1 MSFTHLHV
9 ASGFSLR
16 HGADTPQALVDAAA
30 AHDQPAVALTDRDS
44 MAGAVRFVA
53 AARDA
58 GIGAILGVDLPVARS
73 LRGGSEPTPARGGLV
88 RDAGLH
94 RVVVL
99 ARGRGGWAALC
110 RLTSALHE
118 FGDQTGLA
126 HNVFSRINALIRDG
140 GITILLGPQSDV
152 GAAVAARRPDL
163 AGALLAQWQATGAE
177 VVVELVNHRSRDPR
191 AAASDADGS
200 PRRGHAYSTALAARM
215 WQFATDARV
224 PTVLTNAVRHIEPAG
239 ARTVDVLDAIR
250 RLVPLDARHLDR
262 SNAEGYLKS
271 TEQMWGVAEEI
282 ADAAGDGV
290 HGFATHSAARHLID
304 ATNALAARCVLDPVA
319 HAGLGEVHLP
329 ELDVVMGKISAE
341 SLDTAWDRPL
351 AMHRS
356 AMALAVEAVEAD
368 GVLRSRCEEALLRKG
383 FSPIDLIVRERLES
397 ELATIATLG
406 FATYF
411 LTVGNVVRDIRHA
424 GIRVAARGSG
434 AGSFVN
440 HLLDIALMNPIEHDL
455 LMERFLTPLRRAL
468 PDIDIDVES
477 ARRLEAYDLVFA
489 RFGAARVASV
499 SMMETY
505 RVRHAIRDVGAALGM
520 PRSEIEVFAKAFP
533 HIRASSARNALREL
547 PELRRTGIGRLAA
560 EGKLDELLSLIESI
574 DRLPRH
580 IALHPCG
587 VLLSD
592 ATLRDR
598 TPIQASAGDYPM
610 SQYDKDDVETMGLL
624 KLDVLGIRMQSAMA
638 HAIDEIERTT
648 GEVVDLEAIPFD
660 DPATYALIQSTRTLG
675 CFQIE
680 SPGQRELIGKFAP
693 ETFHD
698 IIVDISLF
706 RPGPVKSDMIVPFL
720 RARQGWSSPVY
731 LHPDLRPAL
740 RETCGVVVFHEQVI
754 RMISVFTG
762 VTLAEADEIRRSL
775 GAFDRQPQ
783 VRAWFYPAALR
794 RGYELE
800 TVEAVWEVLRSFAS
814 FGFCKAHGA
823 AFAVPTYQSA
833 WLKTH
838 HAAAFFAGVLTH
850 DPGMYPKRLILD
862 DARNFNVPILG
873 LDINRSRAEFVVER
887 DEGVP
892 GIRIALAQVKGIS
905 ADDLASIVRGQPY
918 RSLSDFW
925 QRTRT
930 SRPVVENLV
939 LAGAFDAVHGVS
951 PRPRRD
957 GVNRR
962 DLLLHVADLNRWQDR
977 KVAGAQLSLDCGPAD
992 VPLRTGLPDM
1002 EASERVRAEL
1012 DVLGL
1017 DVTRHVVDFY
1027 APLLDALGVTRSRD
1041 MLQTRSRQE
1050 ILVAGVK
1057 VATQTP
1063 PVRSGRRVIFL
1074 TLDDA
1079 TGPVDAAFFENAQ
1092 GPYASTLFHSWL
1104 LLVRGSVRRAGP
1116 KGVSITATGCW
1127 DLAEVR
1133 RQWIAGGIEAVQAF
1147 MDEAPYVEDEEAAVA
1162 GAAASHSSRP
1172 VMVRAGGMSQR
1183 GAGRVLVHP
1192 SGFRQSPWADLKP
1205 AGDDV
1210 AAGAP
1215 GKLWHS
1221 SPGSSGW

>member
-1 MSFTHLHV
+1 MSFVHLHV

-16 HGADTPQALVDAAA
+16 HGADTPQRIVDAASA
-30 AHDQPAVALTDRDS
+30 LGMPAVALTDRDS

-58 GIGAILGVDLPVARS
+58 GIGAVVGVDLPLESSTTFAS
-73 LRGGSEPTPARGGLV
+73 HTPARGGVL
-88 RDAGLH
+88 RDPGLH
-94 RVVVL
+94 RVVAL

-118 FGDQTGLA
+118 HGAETGLP
-126 HNVFSRINALIRDG
+126 HHVFTRVSELIRDG
-140 GITILLGPQSDV
+140 GITLLLGPQSDV
-152 GAAVAARRPDL
+152 GAAVAARRPEV
-163 AGALLAQWQATGAE
+163 ARRLLQQWQATGCELAI
-177 VVVELVNHRSRDPR
+177 ELVSHRSRDPQL
-191 AAASDADGS
+191 AASDINGA

-215 WQFATDARV
+215 WQFAVDERV
-224 PTVLTNAVRHIEPAG
+224 AAVLTNAVRHVEPAG
-239 ARTVDVLDAIR
+239 ARTVDVLDAVR

-262 SNAEGYLKS
+262 SNAEGWLKGPAD
-271 TEQMWGVAEEI
+271 MWQLADEI
-282 ADAAGDGV
+282 ADAAGGDV
-290 HGFATHSAARHLID
+290 HGFASQSAARHLVD
-304 ATNALAARCVLDPVA
+304 ATNTLATRCVLDPVRD
-319 HAGLGEVHLP
+319 AGLGEIHLP
-329 ELDVVMGKISAE
+329 ELDVIMGKISAE
-341 SLDTAWDRPL
+341 ALNASWDRPIEEHRAPRELVAEAKL
-351 AMHRS
+351 AD
-356 AMALAVEAVEAD
+356 E
-368 GVLRSRCEEALLRKG
+368 VLRSRVEEALVRKG
-383 FSPIDLIVRERLES
+383 FASTDALVRQRLEA
-397 ELATIATLG
+397 ELDTIAQLG

-411 LTVGNVVRDIRHA
+411 LTVGGVVRDIRNA

-440 HLLDIALMNPIEHDL
+440 YLLDIALMNPIEHGL

-477 ARRLEAYDLVFA
+477 ARRLEGYDLIFA
-489 RFGAARVASV
+489 RFGEARVASV

-505 RVRHAIRDVGAALGM
+505 RVRHAIRDVGAALGL
-520 PRSEIEVFAKAFP
+520 PRSEIDVLAKAFP
-533 HIRASSARNALREL
+533 HIRASSARDALREL
-547 PELRRTGIGRLAA
+547 PELRRTGIGRMAA
-560 EGKLDELLSLIESI
+560 EGKLDELLELIEGI

-598 TPIQASAGDYPM
+598 TPIQPSGADYPM
-610 SQYDKDDVETMGLL
+610 SQFDKDDVETMGLL

-638 HAIDEIERTT
+638 HAVDEIARTT
-648 GEVVDLEAIPFD
+648 GDVVELDSIPFD
-660 DPATYALIQSTRTLG
+660 DAKTFALIQSTRTLG

-680 SPGQRELIGKFAP
+680 SPGQRELVGKFAP
-693 ETFHD
+693 ENFHD

-720 RARQGWSSPVY
+720 RARQGWSMPEY
-731 LHPDLRPAL
+731 LHDDLRPAL
-740 RETCGVVVFHEQVI
+740 QETCGVVVFHEQII
-754 RMISVFTG
+754 RMIATITG
-762 VTLAEADEIRRSL
+762 VTLAEADELRRAL
-775 GAFDRQPQ
+775 GSPEGQMRT
-783 VRAWFYPAALR
+783 RAWFYPAALH

-800 TVEAVWEVLRSFAS
+800 IVEAIWEVLRSFAS
-814 FGFCKAHGA
+814 FGFCKAHAA

-862 DARNFNVPILG
+862 DARNFGVPILG
-873 LDINRSRAEFVVER
+873 LDINRSKVEFVVDR
-887 DEGVP
+887 NDDDEL
-892 GIRIALAQVKGIS
+892 GIRIALAQVKGV
-905 ADDLASIVRGQPY
+905 DDVEAIVQGQPY

-930 SRPVVENLV
+930 PRPVVENLV

-951 PRPRRD
+951 PRPRRN

-962 DLLLHVADLNRWQDR
+962 DLLLHVADLDRWQSR
-977 KVAGAQLSLDCGPAD
+977 KVGLDQLTLDCGPAD

-1002 EASERVRAEL
+1002 DASERVRAEL

-1017 DVTRHVVDFY
+1017 DVSRHVVDFY
-1027 APLLDALGVTRSRD
+1027 TPVLDALGVTRARD
-1041 MLQTRSRQE
+1041 MLKTRSRQE
-1050 ILVAGVK
+1050 VLIAGVK

-1063 PVRSGRRVIFL
+1063 PIRSGRRVVFL

-1079 TGPVDAAFFENAQ
+1079 TGPVDAAFFEDAQ
-1092 GPYASTLFHSWL
+1092 GPYASTLFQSWM
-1104 LLVRGSVRRAGP
+1104 LLVRGTIRRAGP
-1116 KGVSITATGCW
+1116 RGVSITATGCW

-1133 RQWIAGGIEAVQAF
+1133 RQWLSGGVEAVHSF
-1147 MDEAPYVEDEEAAVA
+1147 MDDIPYFEDDDDMVA

-1172 VMVRAGGMSQR
+1172 VMVRTGGMAQR
-1183 GAGRVLVHP
+1183 GTSRTLVHP

-1205 AGDDV
+1205 AGEDV
-1210 AAGAP
+1210 VAGAP
-1215 GKLWHS
+1215 AKLWHT